1 MITLFVI
8 GYVVYMFVGIMW
20 LGRMCD
26 KYLDDYKTCVSCW
39 HLLFGYVWTFLP
51 FTLFFDLRG

>member
-1 MITLFVI
+1 MITLFVV

-20 LGRMCD
+20 LGRMGD

-39 HLLFGYVWTFLP
+39 HLLFGYVWAFLP